1 MIQRNFKL
9 LQVFSTRYVGFEL
22 IYKPIRYSQVVMKN
36 GISETQFP
44 EVH

>member
-22 IYKPIRYSQVVMKN
+22 IYKVQSGSDEKWNFRNS
-36 GISETQFP
+36 IS
-44 EVH
+44 